1 MKKETKNSMQNKFL
15 PEFETFGDL
24 VDYLEN
30 EMNIYENLLL
40 DITNLDV
47 DWLAQPSVA
56 FKWNQLF
63 NVAQFLLRQLET
75 ELKEQIAEKYLYL
88 KQKAVEEKE
97 KTTEALLNNRV
108 LTDPDII
115 NLQTDLF
122 DGQYVTDILSS
133 AKKAIDDRRRT
144 LEGLTELFVTHYF
157 VSERDNQALKELGG
171 EKEEQQQNQAL
182 NKNEK
187 LKTLLKSRRK

>member
-122 DGQYVTDILSS
+122 DGQYITDILSS